1 MSNVVDLF
9 DAFKVKI
16 DGEEVNWIK
25 DEIETLREFLLGY
38 AYLRHH
44 EPKTYYKFI
53 DDDLFLVKLHD
64 LQGYTESF
72 PSLARITKYADLFQE
87 SILYDIGDV
96 PHDTEEG
103 LRHSIRIKDIVRG
116 R

>member
-1 MSNVVDLF
+1 MTNVVDLF

-16 DGEEVNWIK
+16 EGKEVNWVK
-25 DEIETLREFLLGY
+25 DEIEALREFLLGY

-44 EPKTYYKFI
+44 EPKLYYKFI
-53 DDDLFLVKLHD
+53 DDDIFLVKLHD
-64 LQGYTESF
+64 LEDYTKSF
-72 PSLARITKYADLFQE
+72 PTVAAIAKHADLFKD

-96 PHDTEEG
+96 PYDTEEG
-103 LRHSIRIKDIVRG
+103 LKQSIRIKETVRG